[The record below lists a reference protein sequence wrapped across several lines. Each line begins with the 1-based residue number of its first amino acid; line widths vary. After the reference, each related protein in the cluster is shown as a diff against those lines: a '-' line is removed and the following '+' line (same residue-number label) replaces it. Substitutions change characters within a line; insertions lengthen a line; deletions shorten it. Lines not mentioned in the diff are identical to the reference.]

1 MIKNY
6 CDMKLFL
13 IVALKIKK
21 ISVSEVEPMSVYGRV
36 KVSPDDRLEIIC
48 VQFCRTVKAF
58 VSL

>member
-1 MIKNY
+1 
-6 CDMKLFL
+6 MKLFL

-21 ISVSEVEPMSVYGRV
+21 ISVSEVEPMSVCGRV

-58 VSL
+58 VSLV